1 MLRHCHEARYVVVE
15 PFTNMLVLFFM
26 SDFLKA
32 VNPFVGRMPREL
44 HEQYMTDCMT
54 EIMKTKMVETNNNTD
69 DGVTL
74 FKYGLIVAFAR
85 KT

>member
-1 MLRHCHEARYVVVE
+1 MKE
-15 PFTNMLVLFFM
+15 
-26 SDFLKA
+26 

-54 EIMKTKMVETNNNTD
+54 EIMETKMVETNNNTD
-69 DGVTL
+69 NGVTL

-85 KT
+85 KI